1 MKSGRYDRKFR
12 GNMKALRTFRVVPN
26 FPPELL
32 PLRQIALNLRWVW
45 DHEARS
51 LFADLDGA
59 LWDRTQHNPILM
71 LELIDQDRLDAAA
84 RDQSYVARLAEAEQI
99 LSRYMRGE
107 STWYRRSEA
116 GSDQPLVAY
125 FSAEFGVTE
134 CLSIFAG
141 GLGVLAGDHLKS
153 SSDLGLP
160 LIGVGLLYQE
170 GYFHQ
175 LLSESGWQQELY
187 GQHEFEQLPLT
198 RVLGDDGEPL
208 QVRIEMPGRL
218 VYANVWRAQVG
229 RIALFL
235 LDTNSARNQ
244 PDDRRITDKLYGG
257 DIDARIKQEIVL
269 GIGGYR
275 ALREMKLNPSVFHMN
290 EGHSAFLGLERVRQL
305 MERHH
310 VSFDAARE
318 AASAGLVFTSH
329 TPVPA
334 GHDYFTPDLINHY
347 FGEYAS
353 SLGISMQE
361 FLTLGRQNPF
371 DDGELFCMT
380 ILALKL
386 ACFSNGVSELHGDV
400 TRRMWSGLW
409 PGVPVDEIPIGRVT
423 NGVHLNS
430 WIGPEMGALYDR
442 HIGIEWRH
450 EPADSDAWRRIAQVS
465 DADIWNAH
473 ERARLRLVE
482 YARAHLTQQLERRGA
497 SNHHVFANDKV
508 LRPDALTIGF
518 GRRFASYKRATLLFR
533 DPARLER
540 LITNPERPV
549 QIIIGGKAHP
559 RDDQGKELIRQI
571 VVLSRQEP
579 FRRHIVFLEDYDI
592 AVASQMVQGAD
603 VWLNTPRRPM
613 EASGTSGMKAA
624 ANGVLNMSTLD
635 GWWAEAWNNSDRQ
648 SPPIGWT
655 IGRSQPYP
663 SIDLQDR
670 ADSDDLYDLLEQE
683 VVPTFYRRDARGL
696 PVEWIQQMRSS
707 IRQLTGVFNTHRMV
721 WQYYEQFYRPAA
733 ERFER
738 FTGSDLK
745 VSQELAGWRQQAS
758 EHWSEVRI
766 VSIEANAAETM
777 RVGETIE
784 VSAQVNTGGLRDDEL
799 DVQLYAGSVETDSQ
813 LSNGIAV
820 SMQRCGDHAEGN
832 PMFCARLTLD
842 GSSGQRGYTVRV
854 LPRNGDLVTPFVPR
868 LITWAVDGE

>member
-1 MKSGRYDRKFR
+1 
-12 GNMKALRTFRVVPN
+12 MKALRTFRVVPN
-26 FPPELL
+26 FPPELQ
-32 PLRQIALNLRWVW
+32 PLRQIALNLWWVW
-45 DHEARS
+45 NQEARS
-51 LFADLDGA
+51 LFADLDPA
-59 LWDRTQHNPILM
+59 LWDRTQHNPILLLQM
-71 LELIDQDRLDAAA
+71 IDQARLDAAA
-84 RDQSYVARLAEAEQI
+84 RDEAYLARLGIAEQ
-99 LSRYMRGE
+99 LLATYMRSE

-116 GSDQPLVAY
+116 GSDEPLVAY

-187 GQHEFEQLPLT
+187 GQHDFEQLPLT
-198 RVLGDDGEPL
+198 RVLADDGEPL
-208 QVRIEMPGRL
+208 QVQIEMPGRL
-218 VYANVWRAQVG
+218 VFANVWRAQVG
-229 RIALFL
+229 RIALYL
-235 LDTNSARNQ
+235 LDTNSPSNQ

-257 DIDARIKQEIVL
+257 DIEARIKQEIVL
-269 GIGGYR
+269 GIGGFR
-275 ALREMKLNPSVFHMN
+275 ALQQLKLNPSVFHMN

-310 VSFDAARE
+310 VSFDAACE

-347 FGEYAS
+347 FGAYVS
-353 SLGISMQE
+353 SLGISLWD
-361 FLTLGRQNPF
+361 FLALGRQNPF

-400 TRRMWSGLW
+400 TRRMWSNLW

-430 WIGPEMGALYDR
+430 WIGSEMGALYDQ
-442 HIGIEWRH
+442 HIGVEWRN
-450 EPADSDAWRRIAQVS
+450 EPADSDVWRRLDMANN
-465 DADIWNAH
+465 ADIWNAH
-473 ERARLRLVE
+473 ERARQRLVE
-482 YARAHLTQQLERRGA
+482 YARTHLRQQLERRGA
-497 SNHHVFANDKV
+497 TNHRFFAADEV

-635 GWWAEAWNNSDRQ
+635 GWWAEAWNNADPQ

-655 IGRSQPYP
+655 IGRSQPHL
-663 SIDLQDR
+663 SIDLQDQ
-670 ADSDDLYDLLEQE
+670 ADSEDLYDLLEQA
-683 VVPTFYRRDARGL
+683 VVPTFYRRDAQGL
-696 PVEWIQQMRSS
+696 PGDWIAQMRSS
-707 IRQLTGVFNTHRMV
+707 IRQLTEVFNTHRMV

-745 VSQELAGWRQQAS
+745 VSRELACWRQETS
-758 EHWSEVRI
+758 ERWSEVRI
-766 VSIEANAAETM
+766 ESVEANAEETM

-784 VSAQVNTGGLRDDEL
+784 VSAHVHTGSLRDDEL
-799 DVQLYAGSVETDSQ
+799 DVQLYAGSVEHGDQ
-813 LSNGIAV
+813 FSNGVALP
-820 SMQRCGDHAEGN
+820 MQHCGHDAEGN
-832 PMFCARLTLD
+832 PVFRAHLTLD
-842 GSSGQRGYTVRV
+842 GLSGRRGYTIRV
-854 LPRNGDLVTPFVPR
+854 LPRNDDLVTSYIPG
-868 LITWAVDGE
+868 LITWASDGD